1 MILKRAEI
9 IAVGTELLLGQIAN
23 TNAQFLAKH
32 LSTLGYH
39 HHFQTVVG
47 DNSERLKHALEIAST
62 RSDLIIL
69 TGGLGPTKDDLTK
82 EVVSEFVQETLV
94 YHTPSLEYIEQYF
107 IKVNRPMTE
116 NNKKQALVINN
127 AHVLLN
133 KNGMAPGMVFES
145 SDKQFVLLPGPP
157 REMIPMVE
165 NELIPYFLKGK
176 EANTIISKELK
187 FFGIGESILETQIL
201 DLLENQSNPTI
212 APLASEGEV
221 MLRITASASN
231 KQEAEKLIGQAEE
244 KIRERVGQFIYGT
257 NGDNLFTVLS
267 RKLKEFK
274 LTISAAESLTGGLFS
289 KRVTD
294 IPGNSS
300 IFKGSVV
307 CYTNEMKQKLVNVS
321 SDILANNGAVS
332 AECAKS
338 LVENIQRLT
347 GSNISISF
355 TGEAGPSTLENVP
368 VGKVFIGIK
377 MNDNEP
383 FIKEFQFS
391 GTREQIRLSSVKNG
405 ANMLIKLLHSSFES
419 QDL

>member
-1 MILKRAEI
+1 MKRAEI

-47 DNSERLKHALEIAST
+47 DNSDRLKHALEVASS

-82 EVVSEFVQETLV
+82 EVVSEFVGETLV
-94 YHTPSLEYIEQYF
+94 YHEPSLQFIEQYF

-116 NNKKQALVINN
+116 NNKKQALVINHS
-127 AHVLLN
+127 HVLVN
-133 KNGMAPGMVFES
+133 KNGMAPGMVYES
-145 SDKQFVLLPGPP
+145 ENKQFVLLPGPP
-157 REMIPMVE
+157 KEMIPMVE
-165 NELIPYFLKGK
+165 NELIPYFLIGK
-176 EANTIISKELK
+176 EMNTIVSKELK
-187 FFGIGESILETQIL
+187 FFGIGESILETKIL
-201 DLLENQSNPTI
+201 DILETQSNPTI

-231 KQEAEKLIGQAEE
+231 ELEADRLIEKAEHA
-244 KIRERVGQFIYGT
+244 IRERVGQFIYGT
-257 NGDNLFTVLS
+257 TGENLFIVLS
-267 RKLKEFK
+267 KKLKELN

-289 KRVTD
+289 KRMTD

-300 IFKGSVV
+300 IFSGSIV
-307 CYTNEMKQKLVNVS
+307 CYSNEMKQNLLNVQS
-321 SDILANNGAVS
+321 ELLANYGAVS
-332 AECAKS
+332 EECAKS
-338 LVENIQRLT
+338 LVENMQVLAK
-347 GSNISISF
+347 SNISISF

-368 VGKVFIGIK
+368 VGKVYIGIK
-377 MNDNEP
+377 IGDSEP
-383 FIKEFQFS
+383 VIKEYQFS

-405 ANMLIKLLHSSFES
+405 ASLLIKLINES

>member
-1 MILKRAEI
+1 MKRAEI

-32 LSTLGYH
+32 LSALGYH

-47 DNSERLKHALEIAST
+47 DNSERLKSALEIASS

-82 EVVSEFVQETLV
+82 EVVAEFVLESLV
-94 YHTPSLEYIEQYF
+94 YHDQSLEYIEQYF

-133 KNGMAPGMVFES
+133 KNGMAPGMVYEAKN
-145 SDKQFVLLPGPP
+145 KQFVLLPGPP
-157 REMIPMVE
+157 KEMIPMVE
-165 NELIPYFLKGK
+165 KELIPYFLKGK
-176 EANTIISKELK
+176 EASTIISKELK
-187 FFGIGESILETQIL
+187 FFGIGESILETEIL

-221 MLRITASASN
+221 MLRVTASASN
-231 KQEAEKLIGQAEE
+231 EQEAEKLIGQAEE

-257 NGDNLFTVLS
+257 NNENLFTVLS
-267 RKLKEFK
+267 RKLKDFK

-300 IFKGSVV
+300 IFKGSIV
-307 CYTNEMKQKLVNVS
+307 CYSNEMKQNLLNVP
-321 SDILANNGAVS
+321 SDILNKNGAVS

-355 TGEAGPSTLENVP
+355 TGEAGPSTLEDVP
-368 VGKVFIGIK
+368 VGKVFIAIK
-377 MNDNEP
+377 IGDSDS
-383 FIKEFQFS
+383 IVKEFQFS

-405 ANMLIKLLHSSFES
+405 ANLLIKLINSSFES

>member
-1 MILKRAEI
+1 MKRAEI

-47 DNSERLKHALEIAST
+47 DNSERLKSALEIAST

-82 EVVSEFVQETLV
+82 EVVSEFVNESLV
-94 YHTPSLEYIEQYF
+94 YHDQSLQYIEQFF

-133 KNGMAPGMVFES
+133 KNGMAPGMVYEV

-157 REMIPMVE
+157 KEMIPMVE

-176 EANTIISKELK
+176 EASTIISKELK

-201 DLLENQSNPTI
+201 DLLETQSNPTI

-221 MLRITASASN
+221 MLRITANAIN
-231 KQEAEKLIGQAEE
+231 EKEALKLIAQAEE

-257 NGDNLFTVLS
+257 NGDNLFIVLS
-267 RKLKEFK
+267 RRLKELN
-274 LTISAAESLTGGLFS
+274 LTLSAAESLTGGLFS
-289 KRVTD
+289 KRMTD

-307 CYTNEMKQKLVNVS
+307 CYSNEMKQNLLNVPKE
-321 SDILANNGAVS
+321 ILTNNGAVS

-338 LVENIQRLT
+338 LVENIQSLT
-347 GSNISISF
+347 DSHISISF
-355 TGEAGPSTLENVP
+355 TGEAGPSTLEDVP
-368 VGKVFIGIK
+368 VGKVFIGMKIGK
-377 MNDNEP
+377 LDP
-383 FIKEFQFS
+383 VIKEFQFS
-391 GTREQIRLSSVKNG
+391 GSREQIRLSSVKNG
-405 ANMLIKLLHSSFES
+405 ANQLLKLINSSYES

>member
-1 MILKRAEI
+1 MKKAEI

-47 DNSERLKHALEIAST
+47 DNAERLKHVLDVATS

-82 EVVSEFVQETLV
+82 EVVSEFLNETLV
-94 YHTPSLEYIEQYF
+94 IHEPSLQFIEQYF
-107 IKVNRPMTE
+107 LKVNRPMTE

-133 KNGMAPGMVFES
+133 HNGMAPGMVYEGES
-145 SDKQFVLLPGPP
+145 KQFVLLPGPP
-157 REMIPMVE
+157 KEMIPMVE

-176 EANTIISKELK
+176 ETNTIVSKELK
-187 FFGIGESILETQIL
+187 FFGIGESILETKII

-221 MLRITASASN
+221 MLRVTASAEDEVAAN
-231 KQEAEKLIGQAEE
+231 KLIEQAEHQ
-244 KIRERVGQFIYGT
+244 IRERVGQFIYGS
-257 NGDNLFTVLS
+257 NGDNLFIVLS
-267 RKLKEFK
+267 KKLKEHN
-274 LTISAAESLTGGLFS
+274 LSISAAESLTGGLFS
-289 KRVTD
+289 KRMTD

-300 IFKGSVV
+300 IFKGSIV
-307 CYTNEMKQKLVNVS
+307 CYSNEVKQNLLNVPKELL
-321 SDILANNGAVS
+321 DKEGAVS
-332 AECAKS
+332 IECAKS
-338 LVENIQRLT
+338 LVENMQSI
-347 GSNISISF
+347 SHSDVSISF
-355 TGEAGPSTLENVP
+355 TGEAGPIAAEEVP
-368 VGKVFIGIK
+368 VGKVYIGIK
-377 MNDNEP
+377 IADSP
-383 FIKEFQFS
+383 AIVKEFQFS
-391 GTREQIRLSSVKNG
+391 GSREQIRLSSVKNG
-405 ANMLIKLLHSSFES
+405 ASLLVKLISES

>member
-1 MILKRAEI
+1 MKRAEI

-47 DNSERLKHALEIAST
+47 DNSKRLKHALEIAAT

-82 EVVSEFVQETLV
+82 EVVSEFVHESLV
-94 YHTPSLEYIEQYF
+94 YHEPSLHFIEQYF

-116 NNKKQALVINN
+116 NNKKQALVIE
-127 AHVLLN
+127 HSYVLEN
-133 KNGMAPGMVFES
+133 KNGMAPGMVYES
-145 SDKQFVLLPGPP
+145 EEKQFVLLPGPP
-157 REMIPMVE
+157 KEMIPMVE

-187 FFGIGESILETQIL
+187 FFGIGESILETKIL

-231 KQEAEKLIGQAEE
+231 EQEAVELIDQAEE

-257 NGDNLFTVLS
+257 NGDNLFLVLS
-267 RKLKEFK
+267 RKLKD
-274 LTISAAESLTGGLFS
+274 LNVSLSAAESLTGGLFS
-289 KRVTD
+289 KRMTD
-294 IPGNSS
+294 IPGNSTF
-300 IFKGSVV
+300 FKGSVV
-307 CYTNEMKQKLVNVS
+307 CYSNEIKQNLLKVPNE
-321 SDILANNGAVS
+321 ILTINGAVS
-332 AECAKS
+332 EECARS
-338 LVENIQRLT
+338 LVENTQSLT
-347 GSNISISF
+347 GSDISISF
-355 TGEAGPSTLENVP
+355 TGEAGPSTLEDVP

-377 MNDNEP
+377 IGKSDSI
-383 FIKEFQFS
+383 IKEFQFS

-405 ANMLIKLLHSSFES
+405 ASLLIKLINES

>member
-1 MILKRAEI
+1 MKRAEI

-47 DNSERLKHALEIAST
+47 DNSDRLKHALEVASS

-82 EVVSEFVQETLV
+82 EVVSEFVDETLV
-94 YHTPSLEYIEQYF
+94 YHQPSLQFIEQYF

-116 NNKKQALVINN
+116 NNKKQALVIDHS
-127 AHVLLN
+127 HVLVN
-133 KNGMAPGMVFES
+133 KNGMAPGMVYES
-145 SDKQFVLLPGPP
+145 ENKQFVLLPGPP
-157 REMIPMVE
+157 KEMIPMVE
-165 NELIPYFLKGK
+165 NELIPYFLIGK
-176 EANTIISKELK
+176 EMNTIVSKELK
-187 FFGIGESILETQIL
+187 FFGIGESILETKIL
-201 DLLENQSNPTI
+201 DILETQSNPTI

-231 KQEAEKLIGQAEE
+231 ELEANRLIEKAEHE
-244 KIRERVGQFIYGT
+244 IRERVGQYIYGT
-257 NGDNLFTVLS
+257 TGDNLFIVLS
-267 RKLKEFK
+267 KKLKELN

-289 KRVTD
+289 KRMTD

-300 IFKGSVV
+300 IFTGSIV
-307 CYTNEMKQKLVNVS
+307 CYSNEMKQNLLNVPS
-321 SDILANNGAVS
+321 ELLANYGAVS
-332 AECAKS
+332 EECAKS
-338 LVENIQRLT
+338 LVENMQGLAK
-347 GSNISISF
+347 SNISISF

-368 VGKVFIGIK
+368 VGKVYIGIK
-377 MNDNEP
+377 IGDSEP
-383 FIKEFQFS
+383 VIKEYQFS

-405 ANMLIKLLHSSFES
+405 ASLLIKLINES

>member
-1 MILKRAEI
+1 MKKAEI

-47 DNSERLKHALEIAST
+47 DNSERLNHVLEVAST

-82 EVVSEFVQETLV
+82 EVVAEFVNETLV
-94 YHTPSLEYIEQYF
+94 IHEPSLHFIEQYF
-107 IKVNRPMTE
+107 VKVNRPMTE

-127 AHVLLN
+127 AHVLIN
-133 KNGMAPGMVFES
+133 HNGMAPGMVFES
-145 SDKQFVLLPGPP
+145 GKKQFVLLPGPP
-157 REMIPMVE
+157 KEMIPMVE

-176 EANTIISKELK
+176 DANTIVSKELK
-187 FFGIGESILETQIL
+187 FFGIGESILETKII

-221 MLRITASASN
+221 MLRITASAEN
-231 KQEAEKLIGQAEE
+231 EIAANKLIEQAEHQ
-244 KIRERVGQFIYGT
+244 IRERVGQFIYGS

-267 RKLKEFK
+267 KKLKEYN
-274 LTISAAESLTGGLFS
+274 LSISAAESLTGGLFS
-289 KRVTD
+289 KRMTD

-300 IFKGSVV
+300 IFKGSIV
-307 CYTNEMKQKLVNVS
+307 CYSNEIKQNLLNVPKE
-321 SDILANNGAVS
+321 LLEKEGAVS
-332 AECAKS
+332 IECAKS
-338 LVENIQRLT
+338 LVENIQSITR
-347 GSNISISF
+347 SHVSISF
-355 TGEAGPSTLENVP
+355 TGEAGPTVSEDVP
-368 VGKVFIGIK
+368 VGKVYIGIK
-377 MNDNEP
+377 IADSP
-383 FIKEFQFS
+383 AIVKEFQFS
-391 GTREQIRLSSVKNG
+391 GSREQIRLSSVKNG
-405 ANMLIKLLHSSFES
+405 ASLLVKLINES

>member
-1 MILKRAEI
+1 MKRAEI

-23 TNAQFLAKH
+23 TNAQFIAKH
-32 LSTLGYH
+32 LSALGYH

-47 DNSERLKHALEIAST
+47 DNSERLKSALEIASS

-82 EVVSEFVQETLV
+82 EVVAEFVQESLV
-94 YHTPSLEYIEQYF
+94 YHDQSLEYIEQYF

-133 KNGMAPGMVFES
+133 KNGMAPGMVYEAKN
-145 SDKQFVLLPGPP
+145 KQFVLLPGPP
-157 REMIPMVE
+157 KEMIPMVE
-165 NELIPYFLKGK
+165 KELIPYFLKGK
-176 EANTIISKELK
+176 EASTIISKELK
-187 FFGIGESILETQIL
+187 FFGIGESILETEIL

-221 MLRITASASN
+221 MLRVTASASN
-231 KQEAEKLIGQAEE
+231 EQEAEKLIGQAEE

-257 NGDNLFTVLS
+257 NNENLFTVLS
-267 RKLKEFK
+267 KKLKDFK

-300 IFKGSVV
+300 TFKGSIV
-307 CYTNEMKQKLVNVS
+307 CYSNEMKQNLLNVP
-321 SDILANNGAVS
+321 SDILNKNGAVS
-332 AECAKS
+332 VECAKS

-355 TGEAGPSTLENVP
+355 TGEAGPSTLEDVP

-377 MNDNEP
+377 IGDSDP
-383 FIKEFQFS
+383 IVKEFQFS

-405 ANMLIKLLHSSFES
+405 ANLLIKLINSSFES

>member
-1 MILKRAEI
+1 MKKAEI

-47 DNSERLKHALEIAST
+47 DNAERLKHVLDVATS

-82 EVVSEFVQETLV
+82 EVVAEFLNETLV
-94 YHTPSLEYIEQYF
+94 IHAPSLQFIEQYF
-107 IKVNRPMTE
+107 LKVNRPMTE

-133 KNGMAPGMVFES
+133 HNGMAPGMVYEAEN
-145 SDKQFVLLPGPP
+145 KQFVLLPGPP
-157 REMIPMVE
+157 KEMIPMVE

-176 EANTIISKELK
+176 ENSTIVSKELK
-187 FFGIGESILETQIL
+187 FFGIGESILETKII

-221 MLRITASASN
+221 MLRVTASAEN
-231 KQEAEKLIGQAEE
+231 EVAANKLIEQAEHQ
-244 KIRERVGQFIYGT
+244 IRERVGQFIYGS
-257 NGDNLFTVLS
+257 NGDNLFIVLS
-267 RKLKEFK
+267 KKLKEHN
-274 LTISAAESLTGGLFS
+274 LSISAAESLTGGLFS
-289 KRVTD
+289 KRMTD

-300 IFKGSVV
+300 IFKGSIV
-307 CYTNEMKQKLVNVS
+307 CYSNEVKQNLLNVPKE
-321 SDILANNGAVS
+321 LLEKEGAVS
-332 AECAKS
+332 IECAKS
-338 LVENIQRLT
+338 LVENMQ
-347 GSNISISF
+347 SISRSDVAISF
-355 TGEAGPSTLENVP
+355 TGEAGPNAAEEVP
-368 VGKVFIGIK
+368 VGKVYIGIK
-377 MNDNEP
+377 IADSP
-383 FIKEFQFS
+383 AIVKEFQFS
-391 GTREQIRLSSVKNG
+391 GSREQIRLSSVKNG
-405 ANMLIKLLHSSFES
+405 ASLLVKLISES

>member
-1 MILKRAEI
+1 MKRAEI

-47 DNSERLKHALEIAST
+47 DNSNRLKSALEIASS

-82 EVVSEFVQETLV
+82 EVVSEFVQESLV
-94 YHTPSLEYIEQYF
+94 YHDQSLQYIEQYF

-127 AHVLLN
+127 AYVLLN
-133 KNGMAPGMVFES
+133 KNGMAPGMVYEAK
-145 SDKQFVLLPGPP
+145 DKQFVLLPGPP
-157 REMIPMVE
+157 KEMIPMVE

-176 EANTIISKELK
+176 EASTIISKELK

-201 DLLENQSNPTI
+201 DLLEKQSNPTI

-221 MLRITASASN
+221 MLRVTASASN
-231 KQEAEKLIGQAEE
+231 EQEAEKLIGQAED

-257 NGDNLFTVLS
+257 NGDSLFTVLS
-267 RKLKEFK
+267 SKLKDHK

-294 IPGNSS
+294 IPGNSA

-307 CYTNEMKQKLVNVS
+307 CYSNEMKQKLLNVP
-321 SDILANNGAVS
+321 SDILTNNGAVS

-338 LVENIQRLT
+338 LVENIQSLT

-355 TGEAGPSTLENVP
+355 TGEAGPSTLEDVP

-377 MNDNEP
+377 LGDSNP

-405 ANMLIKLLHSSFES
+405 ANLLIKLINSSYES

>member
-1 MILKRAEI
+1 MKRAEI

-23 TNAQFLAKH
+23 TNAQFIAKH
-32 LSTLGYH
+32 LSALGYH

-47 DNSERLKHALEIAST
+47 DNSERLKSALEIASS

-82 EVVSEFVQETLV
+82 EVVAEFVQESLV
-94 YHTPSLEYIEQYF
+94 YHDQSLEYIEQYF

-133 KNGMAPGMVFES
+133 KNGMAPGMVYEAKN
-145 SDKQFVLLPGPP
+145 KQFVLLPGPP
-157 REMIPMVE
+157 KEMIPMVE
-165 NELIPYFLKGK
+165 KELIPYFLKGK
-176 EANTIISKELK
+176 EASTIISKELK
-187 FFGIGESILETQIL
+187 FFGIGESILETEIL

-221 MLRITASASN
+221 MLRVTASASN
-231 KQEAEKLIGQAEE
+231 EQEAEKLIGQAEE

-257 NGDNLFTVLS
+257 NNENLFTVLS
-267 RKLKEFK
+267 RKLKDFK

-289 KRVTD
+289 KRLTD
-294 IPGNSS
+294 IAGNSS
-300 IFKGSVV
+300 IFKGSIV
-307 CYTNEMKQKLVNVS
+307 CYSNEMKQNLLNVP
-321 SDILANNGAVS
+321 SDILNKNGAVS
-332 AECAKS
+332 AECANS

-355 TGEAGPSTLENVP
+355 TGEAGPSTLEDVP

-377 MNDNEP
+377 IGDSDSSV
-383 FIKEFQFS
+383 KEFQFS

-405 ANMLIKLLHSSFES
+405 ANLLIKLINSSFES